1 MIMRET
7 LQTKLGANYLAPED
21 FADTGYDRNI
31 LQHFDSAIRQSGWC
45 GSFKTDGSRRHDG
58 TFSISTSPPFEMLGE
73 LCSQLGEK
81 GVRPKQL
88 RISLKPPPDMRVL
101 ALSSSQQENIKRLVS
116 QALGL
121 ALRVDFFSRPA
132 SLREN
137 PRDEMLALCSITKPF
152 FSAPKLDFLDIYFVE
167 YPDYSSPPTV
177 SLGEILPLEMSWPRL
192 KTLFLQYQPMT
203 VDELREFVS
212 EHHAT
217 VREVKLISP
226 WFLQGSVHGALKT
239 LRGFENLKEVSITFP
254 KGSEFSGTGTLDFE
268 WPKDEIRSYLL
279 RESDVYPLQ
288 DGLVYK

>member
-1 MIMRET
+1 
-7 LQTKLGANYLAPED
+7 
-21 FADTGYDRNI
+21 
-31 LQHFDSAIRQSGWC
+31 
-45 GSFKTDGSRRHDG
+45 
-58 TFSISTSPPFEMLGE
+58 
-73 LCSQLGEK
+73 
-81 GVRPKQL
+81 
-88 RISLKPPPDMRVL
+88 
-101 ALSSSQQENIKRLVS
+101 
-116 QALGL
+116 
-121 ALRVDFFSRPA
+121 
-132 SLREN
+132 
-137 PRDEMLALCSITKPF
+137 MLALCSITKPF